1 MTLWAMAQTHIWHAD
16 FHMNK
21 LVDARN
27 KLMHANAFDSD
38 FKKRILFCFAYVF
51 KITSYFYKRLILQN
65 DSTDALFNQIE
76 SWYQYFYCSSF
87 LLIYIKLDLNVF
99 IFFFVRE
106 RIIFTTK
113 KIISIPLMIENP
125 VRSPIVPPIVD
136 KISTNLAAWSLVI
149 LSNVGVSK

>member
-1 MTLWAMAQTHIWHAD
+1 MPGINSCMQ
-16 FHMNK
+16 
-21 LVDARN
+21 
-27 KLMHANAFDSD
+27 MHLIQIL
-38 FKKRILFCFAYVF
+38 KKRILFCFAYVF